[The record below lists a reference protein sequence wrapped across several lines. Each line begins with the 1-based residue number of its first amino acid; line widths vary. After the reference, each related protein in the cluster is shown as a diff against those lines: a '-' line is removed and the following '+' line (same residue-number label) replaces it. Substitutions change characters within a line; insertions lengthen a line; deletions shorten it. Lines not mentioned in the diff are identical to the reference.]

1 MLENPY
7 IIIELLYAERERERE
22 REKERHAKVNKLTYQ
37 TTN

>member
-22 REKERHAKVNKLTYQ
+22 RERKRGMPK
-37 TTN
+37 